1 MPLPPVSVD
10 PVAASA
16 TAAAVQVPVPPL
28 TVGAVGATVS
38 TRHLDV
44 ADRVV
49 APLFARIV
57 KVCAPSLSFV

>member
-10 PVAASA
+10 PAAASV

-28 TVGAVGATVS
+28 TAGAVGATVS
-38 TRHLDV
+38 TRHLEV

-49 APLFARIV
+49 APLLARTV
-57 KVCAPSLSFV
+57 NVCAPSFSFV